1 MVQSLSAA
9 IEDAVADATATPGMG
24 LRQVRAWYAIPA
36 RDPSAAAAWAA
47 ACYRR
52 PGDRH
57 PPRGAPVFY
66 AGGSHGFGHIAMA
79 LGDGTVRST
88 DAGGRG
94 RVATVALDWPEH
106 HCGLSY
112 VGWTADL
119 EGTVIPELLDIYFGH
134 SWGQGT
140 VELDE
145 LRYGQEDSDSVRRL
159 QHVLNTMTT
168 DHPHPRLPVTGN
180 YLEMTDATVRAWQDH
195 IGAERDRERAS
206 FIRLEQAE
214 LLLKQPLYTIR

>member
-9 IEDAVADATATPGMG
+9 IEDALADTTDTAATG
-24 LRQVRAWYAIPA
+24 LRQVQAWYAIPA

-57 PPRGAPVFY
+57 PPRGAPVLY
-66 AGGSHGFGHIAMA
+66 TGGSHGFGHIAMA

-94 RVATVALDWPEH
+94 HVATVPLDWPERH
-106 HCGLSY
+106 WGLSY
-112 VGWTADL
+112 VGWAADL
-119 EGTVIPELLDIYFGH
+119 EGTVIPELLEIFHGH
-134 SWGQGT
+134 SWGQGA
-140 VELDE
+140 VRVDKLH
-145 LRYGQEDSDSVRRL
+145 YGQEDSDSVRRL

-168 DHPHPRLPVTGN
+168 DRPHPRLPVTGN

-195 IGAERDRERAS
+195 IGADRDPERAS
-206 FIRLEQAE
+206 CIRPDQAR
-214 LLLKQPLYTIR
+214 LLFRQPPYTIS